1 VRYFK
6 VSLSFLLLLGFLSC
20 QLIVATPEPEPT
32 FVTSPHLESC
42 HIYPDDHIWN
52 TPVDTLPLH
61 PNSDAFIRSIG
72 PDRELFPGFGPTH
85 TGAYDGIPYTV
96 VDNSQPMVP
105 IEFALYARE
114 SDPGPYPIPPDA
126 AIEDAEAKNSDRHV
140 LVVNTDT
147 CMLYELYHA
156 YPQPDGSWKADS
168 GAVFDLKS
176 NDLRPHGWTSA
187 DAAGLAILPGLI
199 RYEEVEAGEIKHA
212 LRFAV
217 KPTRNEYVWPA
228 RHMASEI
235 ADKNVPPMGQRFR
248 LKADFDTSKFSPQ
261 SKVILEAL
269 KKYGMILSDN
279 ANEWKL
285 FGAPDDRWEV
295 KQIRELEQLRP
306 SDFEAVDVT
315 SLKASP
321 NSARIRDTS
330 QADPLL
336 DTTHDREAQLN

>member
-1 VRYFK
+1 M
-6 VSLSFLLLLGFLSC
+6 
-20 QLIVATPEPEPT
+20 ATPEPEPT
-32 FVTSPHLESC
+32 FETAPDLESC
-42 HIYPDDHIWN
+42 YVFPDDHIWN

-72 PDRELFPGFGPTH
+72 PDRELFPGFGPTY

-105 IEFALYARE
+105 VDFVLYGDQ

-126 AIEDAEAKNSDRHV
+126 ATEDPEAKGSDRHV

-156 YPQPDGSWKADS
+156 YSQPDGSWKADS
-168 GAVFDLKS
+168 GAVFDLKGY
-176 NDLRPHGWTSA
+176 DLRPAGWTSA

-199 RYEEVEAGEIKHA
+199 RYEEVEAGEINHA

-228 RHMASEI
+228 RHMASDI

-248 LKADFDTSKFSPQ
+248 LKADYDISTFSPDMQ
-261 SKVILEAL
+261 VILNAL
-269 KKYGMILSDN
+269 KKYGMILADN
-279 ANEWKL
+279 ANEFKL

-295 KQIRELEQLRP
+295 EQIRELEQLTP

-321 NSARIRDTS
+321 NSARIRGVN
-330 QADPLL
+330 QAAPPRDPNAN
-336 DTTHDREAQLN
+336 R

>member
-1 VRYFK
+1 MRYFK
-6 VSLSFLLLLGFLSC
+6 VGFSFLLLLGFLSC
-20 QLIVATPEPEPT
+20 QSIVASHETPPT

-42 HIYPDDHIWN
+42 HVYPDDHIWN
-52 TPVDTLPLH
+52 TPVDALPVH
-61 PNSDAFIRSIG
+61 PNSDAFINSIG
-72 PDRELFPGFGPTH
+72 RGRKLFPAFGPTH

-105 IEFALYARE
+105 VEFALYDE
-114 SDPGPYPIPPDA
+114 QSDPGPYPIPRDA
-126 AIEDAEAKNSDRHV
+126 LIEDAEAKNSDRHV

-168 GAVFDLKS
+168 GAVFDL
-176 NDLRPHGWTSA
+176 NGYDLRPHGWTSA

-228 RHMASEI
+228 RHMASDI
-235 ADKNVPPMGQRFR
+235 TDKNVPPMGQRFR

-261 SKVILEAL
+261 GKVILEAL

-285 FGAPDDRWEV
+285 FGAPDDRWDV
-295 KQIRELEQLRP
+295 GQIRELAQLRP

-315 SLKASP
+315 SLKVSP
-321 NSARIRDTS
+321 NSARARDAS
-330 QADPLL
+330 QAAPLP
-336 DTTHDREAQLN
+336 DTTHIR